1 MTVIQGQLV
10 RGLGKAADFTQ
21 IDWVRRQLIEYA
33 GIDPHPGT
41 VNLALADNANRAR
54 WRNWRDL
61 PGHVMVPADP
71 AFCSARCYPA
81 RIGSTSL
88 AMA

>member
-41 VNLALADNANRAR
+41 VNLRIEDAANLAR
-54 WRNWRDL
+54 WR
-61 PGHVMVPADP
+61 A
-71 AFCSARCYPA
+71 
-81 RIGSTSL
+81 
-88 AMA
+88 